1 MEQQLKQI
9 GKRIALC
16 RKNLDL
22 SQKDFA
28 SKLNIS
34 NNHLSNIERGKS
46 APSFILFMDI
56 CSVLNVNIEYIATGR
71 VYPDLDKEIIEKIKR
86 CSDEDKIK
94 ISGIVDVYENCNM

>member
-9 GKRIALC
+9 GKRIAIC

-34 NNHLSNIERGKS
+34 NKQE
-46 APSFILFMDI
+46 
-56 CSVLNVNIEYIATGR
+56 
-71 VYPDLDKEIIEKIKR
+71 LDAIKKEIETIKTKYFGMNLLKMVNLR
-86 CSDEDKIK
+86 QVSCCLWIF
-94 ISGIVDVYENCNM
+94 VLY

>member
-9 GKRIALC
+9 GKRIAIC

-34 NNHLSNIERGKS
+34 III
-46 APSFILFMDI
+46 FQILKMVNLRQVSCCLWIF
-56 CSVLNVNIEYIATGR
+56 VLY
-71 VYPDLDKEIIEKIKR
+71 
-86 CSDEDKIK
+86 
-94 ISGIVDVYENCNM
+94 

>member
-9 GKRIALC
+9 GKRIAIC

-34 NNHLSNIERGKS
+34 
-46 APSFILFMDI
+46 ILKYI
-56 CSVLNVNIEYIATGR
+56 PLCSLRQY
-71 VYPDLDKEIIEKIKR
+71 L
-86 CSDEDKIK
+86 
-94 ISGIVDVYENCNM
+94 CNSIL